1 MKKAFTLIEML
12 VVIGIIGILLAILIA
27 NFSGASESANATKC
41 MSNMR
46 SLCNAANSIAMSAG
60 KYPTAGTCYRISYD
74 NDGNDV
80 DWPMPAWISFDR
92 SKNVVPCYG
101 TGSTDD
107 DMYALTNGS
116 NGAFWKAAG
125 ANTEVYRCPTF
136 TKNFIEKKGRQP
148 LFSYAMNAGKSYE
161 YGFCATDSF
170 DYQSWHESLPL
181 LVKFGEYNRADRMIM
196 FAEIPIR
203 ESCQYDP
210 LAQKET
216 CDCALE
222 VNMKIG
228 GKQYGNSLIKSRTEA
243 IGFVH
248 KDSRNRYYGH
258 VAFADGHVEKLMAPP
273 ARGLKEDALTAHLCR
288 GDDCAYETG
297 GYRLVAQLEEE
308 EGESE

>member
-1 MKKAFTLIEML
+1 MKKAFTLVEML

-46 SLCNAANSIAMSAG
+46 SLCTAANAIAMSYG
-60 KYPTAGTCYRISYD
+60 QYPLAGTCYRIGYD
-74 NDGNDV
+74 SEGNDV
-80 DWPMPAWISFDR
+80 EQPMPAWISFDR

-101 TGSTDD
+101 TGCPDD
-107 DMYALTNGS
+107 DMYALTNGTS
-116 NGAFWKAAG
+116 GAFWKAAG

-161 YGFCATDSF
+161 CGFYANSSF
-170 DYQSWHESLPL
+170 DYQSWHPSLPL
-181 LVKFGEYNRADRMIM
+181 LVHCGSYYRADRMIM
-196 FAEIPIR
+196 FADIPIR
-203 ESCQYDP
+203 ERCQYDH

-228 GKQYGNSLIKSRTEA
+228 GRQYGNSSIKSRTEA

-258 VAFADGHVEKLMAPP
+258 IAFADGHVERLMAPP
-273 ARGLKEDALTAHLCR
+273 NRGLKEDALTAHLCK
-288 GDDCAYETG
+288 GEDCAYEAD

-308 EGESE
+308 EEESE